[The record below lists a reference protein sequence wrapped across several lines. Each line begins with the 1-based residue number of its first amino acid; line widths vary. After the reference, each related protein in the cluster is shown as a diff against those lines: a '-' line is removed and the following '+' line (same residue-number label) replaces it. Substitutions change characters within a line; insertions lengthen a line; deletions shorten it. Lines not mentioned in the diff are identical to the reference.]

1 VPEIEPLSPLE
12 VDTLWSLVDY
22 STMSN
27 SAHVAQICSN
37 SDPNFWFDINA
48 SWYDLFGGVN
58 TADFASFGIG
68 SAVVQ
73 APISETATQGS
84 VVNQIST
91 GWYNAS

>member
-1 VPEIEPLSPLE
+1 MPEIEPLSPLE

-27 SAHVAQICSN
+27 SAHAAQICSN
-37 SDPNFWFDINA
+37 PDPNFWFDINA

-58 TADFASFGIG
+58 TADLASFRIG
-68 SAVVQ
+68 SGVVQ
-73 APISETATQGS
+73 APVSETGTQES
-84 VVNQIST
+84 VMNQIST